1 MTDSVRKSLTLLTVA
16 TLPLNKLEYTMK
28 LKFNLY
34 GFIVCF
40 EAVNDGQGGYF
51 SRMRFDT
58 KAAALRWVRENP
70 EMRGVCAECQV

>member
-1 MTDSVRKSLTLLTVA
+1 
-16 TLPLNKLEYTMK
+16 MK